1 MISAYKTAETDPIP
15 CKRVCLKLE
24 FRHSRKY
31 SHIEGAQHKVF
42 LSIIVPDKWQQ
53 VVLWKNSCIY

>member
-31 SHIEGAQHKVF
+31 SHIEGAQHKEKCSWA
-42 LSIIVPDKWQQ
+42 LLYQTNDSK
-53 VVLWKNSCIY
+53 